1 MAEWSDVNAEKIE
14 PAFAAIRSLFLDGTI
29 NRMYK
34 LIDFNPTKVAR
45 LLSMSYKTYHEKLEE
60 PWKFSTYH
68 ILILARITGLDPEV
82 INKIIQEEAHSIL
95 DKGIKDYRE
104 KERKLKEA
112 KTNKKGS

>member
-1 MAEWSDVNAEKIE
+1 MAEWSDISGEKIE

-34 LIDFNPTKVAR
+34 LIDYNPTKVAR
-45 LLSMSYKTYHEKLEE
+45 LLSMSYKTYHDKLEQ
-60 PWKFSTYH
+60 PWKFSTYQ
-68 ILILARITGLDPEV
+68 ILILARITRLDPEV

-95 DKGIKDYRE
+95 DEGIKEYRE

-112 KTNKKGS
+112 SINKKGK